1 MVDAARIGRRAFL
14 GGMMALWG
22 LPAQAR
28 GPRLAAID
36 WAMLETAMALGVVP
50 VAACELI
57 RYRADAVRPEIPA
70 QTVDLGL
77 RGSPNFELLQLT
89 RPDLILSSP
98 YYTGI
103 APRLGSIAEV
113 MSLPFYIP
121 GESPWPKAMAAL
133 HALADRLDL
142 PHVAARV
149 AAETEAELAAH
160 ARRLTLWRDRPVYVI
175 EIGDARHVRA
185 FGADSMFGAVL
196 EQLGLENAWSRST
209 RFAFA
214 APLPLE
220 RLAER
225 PEARIV
231 LVSDIPIVARRAL
244 ARSVLWNRLGP
255 VANGR
260 VSMLGEINP
269 FGGVPAGLRFA
280 RLMTTAA
287 EAEQAG

>member
-1 MVDAARIGRRAFL
+1 
-14 GGMMALWG
+14 MALWG
-22 LPAQAR
+22 LPAQAG

-57 RYRADAVRPEIPA
+57 RYRADAVSPEIPG

-98 YYTGI
+98 YYTQI
-103 APRLGSIAEV
+103 EPRLASIAEV

-121 GESPWPKAMAAL
+121 GESPWPKALAAL

-142 PHVAARV
+142 VQVAERV
-149 AAETEAELAAH
+149 VAESEAELATR
-160 ARRLTLWRDRPVYVI
+160 ARRLARWRDRPVYII
-175 EIGDARHVRA
+175 EIGDARHFRA

-196 EQLGLENAWSRST
+196 ERLGLENAWTRST

-220 RLAER
+220 RLVER

-244 ARSVLWNRLGP
+244 ARSVLWNRLEP
-255 VANGR
+255 VAMSR
-260 VSMLGEINP
+260 VSTLGEVNP

-280 RLMTTAA
+280 RLITAAA
-287 EAEQAG
+287 EAEPSG